1 MSMQRHM
8 HSIFDTK
15 SGIFR
20 QKRQKSWKRLEN
32 IVPLHCQNEGG

>member
-1 MSMQRHM
+1 MAMQRHT